1 MSPRVAWV
9 LCCAVLLLAGCDAGE
24 RTGMEVTVAGTAAA
38 RTAGEE
44 QWLMFQRAV
53 EASDEDITMRML
65 IYGQLGSEE
74 ALVSGLR
81 RGRVQFANLSAMAAS
96 TVLPELALL
105 YAPYLFDS
113 YAEADYVFDTYLT
126 PVFRELL
133 AERGLHLVTWNE
145 IGFHHVY
152 AKRPLMTPAQMRG
165 VRFRVSASPASQLF
179 ARALGADVISVG
191 FGDIVPSLQTG
202 LMEAGENGVPLYART
217 GIAGEAPHLML
228 TAHSLGMSVIVADL
242 RWWNGLTD
250 AQREL
255 FGTAFPDISVTRRMI
270 REEIDRD
277 LAISEAELGFVS
289 HELTVEQRALWVEAT
304 RGTHDDIIRTLGG
317 RSREIYELIEQG
329 RASWQARGAAAYR
342 SMPVVAE
349 LAVDF
354 LEDL

>member
-1 MSPRVAWV
+1 MFPRVWWV
-9 LCCAVLLLAGCDAGE
+9 LCAAVMLLAGCGGGE
-24 RTGMEVTVAGTAAA
+24 RAGMEVTVAGTAAP

-53 EASDEDITMRML
+53 ESSDEDITMRML

-81 RGRVQFANLSAMAAS
+81 RGRVQFGNLSAMAAS
-96 TVLPELALL
+96 TVVPELTLL
-105 YAPYLFDS
+105 YAPYLFDD
-113 YAEADYVFDTYLT
+113 YAEADHVFDNYLT
-126 PVFRELL
+126 PVFREML
-133 AERGLHLVTWNE
+133 AERGLQFITWNE

-152 AKRPLMTPAQMRG
+152 AKHPLMTPAEMRG

-179 ARALGADVISVG
+179 ARALGTDVISVG

-228 TAHSLGMSVIVADL
+228 TAHSFGLSVIVADL
-242 RWWNGLTD
+242 RWWNRLTD

-255 FGTAFPDISVTRRMI
+255 FATAFPDIAVTRRMI

-277 LAISEAELGFVS
+277 LAISEQELGFVS
-289 HELTVEQRALWVEAT
+289 HELTPEQRELWVAAT
-304 RGTHDDIIRTLGG
+304 RDTHEALIRTVGG
-317 RSREIYELIEQG
+317 RSQEIYDLIQEG
-329 RASWQARGAAAYR
+329 RASWRAVAGEAEGSAAAI
-342 SMPVVAE
+342 AQ
-349 LAVDF
+349 
-354 LEDL
+354 

>member
-1 MSPRVAWV
+1 MTRPSWVACLV
-9 LCCAVLLLAGCDAGE
+9 ACLALLAGCADGE
-24 RTGMEVTVAGTAAA
+24 RTALEVTVGGTAAP

-53 EASDEDITMRML
+53 EASDEDVTMRML

-81 RGRVQFANLSAMAAS
+81 RGRVQFANLSAMSATA
-96 TVLPELALL
+96 VLPELALL
-105 YAPYLFDS
+105 YAPYLFDD
-113 YAEADYVFDTYLT
+113 YAEADYVFDNYLT
-126 PVFRELL
+126 DLFREML

-152 AKRPLMTPAQMRG
+152 AKRPLLTPADMRG

-179 ARALGADVISVG
+179 AQALGADRISVG

-217 GIAGEAPHLML
+217 GTAGEAPHLML
-228 TAHSLGMSVIVADL
+228 TAHSLGMSVIVADK
-242 RWWNGLTD
+242 RWWDGLTE

-255 FGTAFPDISVTRRMI
+255 FGSAFPPIQVTRRMI

-277 LAISEAELGFVS
+277 LATSESELGFVS
-289 HELTVEQRALWVEAT
+289 HELTPEQRQLWIDAT
-304 RGTHDDIIRTLGG
+304 RSTHDELVRTLGG
-317 RSREIYELIEQG
+317 RSREIYELIQQG
-329 RASWQARGAAAYR
+329 REAWRLQQAGEVAALSRSAAAGR
-342 SMPVVAE
+342 R
-349 LAVDF
+349 
-354 LEDL
+354 

>member
-1 MSPRVAWV
+1 MSVRWWLSL
-9 LCCAVLLLAGCDAGE
+9 LCLPLLLSACGGGE
-24 RTGMEVTVAGTAAA
+24 RTGMEVTVAGTAAP

-44 QWLMFQRAV
+44 QWLMFQREV

-96 TVLPELALL
+96 TVLPELSLL
-105 YAPYLFDS
+105 YAPYLFDD
-113 YAEADYVFDTYLT
+113 YEEADYVFDNYLT
-126 PVFRELL
+126 PVFREML
-133 AERGLHLVTWNE
+133 AERGLHLITWNE

-152 AKRPLMTPAQMRG
+152 AKRPLMTPDEMRG

-242 RWWNGLTD
+242 RWWNGLSD

-255 FGTAFPDISVTRRMI
+255 FGTAFPDITVTRRMI
-270 REEIDRD
+270 RAEIDRD
-277 LAISEAELGFVS
+277 LAISEQELGFVS
-289 HELTVEQRALWVEAT
+289 HELTPEQRALWVAAT

-317 RSREIYELIEQG
+317 RSREIYTLIEQG
-329 RASWQARGAAAYR
+329 RESWRVRTSQTAAETEMAS
-342 SMPVVAE
+342 P
-349 LAVDF
+349 
-354 LEDL
+354 